1 MTRLQVMPRASRPKK
16 LPKNEVAR
24 RLSELDGWKI
34 TRGVLRKTWTFDGF
48 PAAMRFVQKTG
59 RHAQRVDHHP
69 DIDIRFSKV
78 TLALVTH
85 DVGGLTDSDFLFAS
99 RADQIFAA

>member
-1 MTRLQVMPRASRPKK
+1 M
-16 LPKNEVAR
+16 

-34 TRGVLRKTWTFDGF
+34 TRGVLRKTYTFEGF
-48 PAAMRFVQKTG
+48 PAAFRFVQRVA

-69 DIDIRFSKV
+69 DIDIRFSEI

-85 DVGGLTDSDFLFAS
+85 DAGGLTDFDFRFAS
-99 RADQIFAA
+99 RADRIFAE

>member
-1 MTRLQVMPRASRPKK
+1 MSRPKK
-16 LPKNEVAR
+16 LPRSEAAK
-24 RLSELDGWKI
+24 RLSELDGWRI
-34 TRGVLRKTWTFDGF
+34 TRGVLRKTYSFDGF

-85 DVGGLTDSDFLFAS
+85 DAGGLTDSDFLFAS
-99 RADQIFAA
+99 AVDRARSRVPS